1 MLTLMVLNPPF
12 FIRFST
18 MQDRSPSK
26 YNNIWCYDIEVVYS
40 LNLIIVLFP
49 SICQPKLNLTK
60 IVSWPIFFHDSR
72 FYHFSG
78 TLNTIVAL
86 QVINKTSEEYW
97 FIFKIIS
104 INAEGEN
111 LEKIG
116 NVTRGRSLYFLVKV
130 ERTSR

>member
-1 MLTLMVLNPPF
+1 M
-12 FIRFST
+12 
-18 MQDRSPSK
+18 
-26 YNNIWCYDIEVVYS
+26 
-40 LNLIIVLFP
+40 
-49 SICQPKLNLTK
+49 
-60 IVSWPIFFHDSR
+60 
-72 FYHFSG
+72 
-78 TLNTIVAL
+78 VAL

-116 NVTRGRSLYFLVKV
+116 NVTRGRSLYFLVRV